1 MGKHRRDLVK
11 SKQYDVDVEVVASDK
26 SVRVHSKQDSLS
38 DFGYCCPYDKLSCKR
53 YDYVLDNGACFTYD
67 RNGRLR
73 FVCKRFVA
81 PAGFLLPKQ
90 LSSEQIKNSYDE
102 E

>member
-11 SKQYDVDVEVVASDK
+11 SKQNDVEVVASDK
-26 SVRVHSKQDSLS
+26 SVIAQYKQNSLS
-38 DFGYCCPYDKLSCKR
+38 DFGYRCPYDKLPCKR
-53 YDYVLDNGACFTYD
+53 YDRVLDNGACFTYD

-81 PAGFLLPKQ
+81 PVGFVVPKQ
-90 LSSEQIKNSYDE
+90 LSSEQMKDSTI
-102 E
+102 